1 MDGTVDETRHVILVD
16 VADRV
21 AVVTLNRPE
30 SRNALNPALNAA
42 LPDAIASCDA
52 RDDVDAIVLTGAD
65 PAFCAGVDL
74 KALTTD
80 SEVRHIVSNEQELIR
95 PFPETTKPVIGAI
108 NGAAVTGGFEVAL
121 TCDFLVA
128 SERAR
133 FADTHARVGI
143 MPGWGLTVLLAEAVG
158 HRRAR
163 EMSVTGNFVDAPTAL
178 AWGLVNHVVPHE
190 ELLPFCRQLATDIVS
205 NDQPG
210 VRNVLAT
217 YREQERSTD
226 HDTRRIELRAL
237 ARVARDRERT
247 SPTKWRVGA
256 TRSWS
261 VVASNRAE
269 AMAVTPFRIAVADAD
284 LDGLHAAICPH
295 AVARPGRRRRLG
307 LRHRARVPAGAR
319 RVLVRAASTGVRR
332 RRSLN
337 AVPQFRA
344 ELDAPGF
351 ERFGRALRA
360 PAAASDRPRSRSY
373 SPTGGRARTSSTT
386 TSSARLATPA
396 RTAAIPPTPFT
407 SSCRRS
413 PATDSPTSRADA
425 A

>member
-1 MDGTVDETRHVILVD
+1 MTENVILVD
-16 VADRV
+16 VTDRV

-80 SEVRHIVSNEQELIR
+80 SEVRHIISDEHELIR
-95 PFPETTKPVIGAI
+95 PFPETAKPVIGAI

-190 ELLPFCRQLATDIVS
+190 ELLPFCRQLATDVVS

-226 HDTRRIELRAL
+226 HDTRRIELRRSREWLTTASGV
-237 ARVARDRERT
+237 ADEVARRRDAIMER
-247 SPTKWRVGA
+247 
-256 TRSWS
+256 
-261 VVASNRAE
+261 
-269 AMAVTPFRIAVADAD
+269 
-284 LDGLHAAICPH
+284 
-295 AVARPGRRRRLG
+295 GRKQQG
-307 LRHRARVPAGAR
+307 
-319 RVLVRAASTGVRR
+319 
-332 RRSLN
+332 
-337 AVPQFRA
+337 
-344 ELDAPGF
+344 
-351 ERFGRALRA
+351 
-360 PAAASDRPRSRSY
+360 
-373 SPTGGRARTSSTT
+373 
-386 TSSARLATPA
+386 
-396 RTAAIPPTPFT
+396 
-407 SSCRRS
+407 
-413 PATDSPTSRADA
+413 
-425 A
+425 